1 MWLVLL
7 IPVLAA
13 WQLKEK
19 REPALAEKAEK
30 QPNIL
35 FCIADDASLQHMSA
49 YGMSQYVKTPHFDRV
64 AREGLLFANAYTPNP
79 KCSPSRAMILT
90 GRNLWQLEEAG
101 NHAPSFPAKFTTFV
115 EALSQN
121 GYQVGYTGKGWPPG
135 NPGAI
140 NGKARQLTGP
150 AYNTLKLQAPTRAVS
165 AVNYAAN
172 LEAFLDKKPQD
183 QPFCFWYGGH
193 EPHRVYAYGSGV
205 ALGKKKLSDINNLP
219 PFWPDTEQV
228 RNDILDYAYE
238 VEYFDQHIGKMLALL
253 EKRGE
258 L

>member
-101 NHAPSFPAKFTTFV
+101 NHGPYFPAKFTTYV
-115 EALSQN
+115 EAL
-121 GYQVGYTGKGWPPG
+121 G
-135 NPGAI
+135 
-140 NGKARQLTGP
+140 
-150 AYNTLKLQAPTRAVS
+150 
-165 AVNYAAN
+165 
-172 LEAFLDKKPQD
+172 
-183 QPFCFWYGGH
+183 QP
-193 EPHRVYAYGSGV
+193 SGV
-205 ALGKKKLSDINNLP
+205 TGLVYSWA
-219 PFWPDTEQV
+219 
-228 RNDILDYAYE
+228 
-238 VEYFDQHIGKMLALL
+238 
-253 EKRGE
+253 
-258 L
+258 